1 MVQKDSLD
9 SISWPILISFAA
21 LLKLHELRPSWGY
34 ENAPSFI
41 SRLPRSLSKVAHYK
55 AAELKNFR
63 LFYGLPCF
71 FGVLSD
77 DPSLFFCIQSKPDR
91 ISAEDIQDA
100 RKKIIE
106 FVLNLPLFYGKRY
119 LTSTFIFFKFF
130 SILWRK
136 WKTLDY
142 YGVRH
147 VSTLKTSIVNY
158 DVFFMEPKALRPR

>member
-1 MVQKDSLD
+1 MVQSTH
-9 SISWPILISFAA
+9 LIPFPDPFWYQSRHI
-21 LLKLHELRPSWGY
+21 LKLHELRPSWGY

-106 FVLNLPLFYGKRY
+106 FVLNLPLFYGKSY
-119 LTSTFIFFKFF
+119 FTSTFIFFKFF

-158 DVFFMEPKALRPR
+158 DVFFMETKALRPR